1 MPRRPPAVARVLERV
16 TATAREHDMFSEA
29 DRVLVAVS
37 GGPDSTCLLYSLWM
51 LRRLFKM
58 QLEVFHFDH
67 RLRPDSAKDAAYVK
81 RTAAKLKLPFHLC
94 EAHTKP
100 KKGESIEAWAHGER
114 LKTAIGVSLDIGGQR
129 IALGHTLDDQA
140 ETVLIALMRGG
151 GLEAVSGIDPSGGR
165 LVRPLIRVR
174 RAEVESF
181 CRALGVRP
189 RVDPTNRDTRL
200 LRNAV
205 RRTIIPAMEKATA
218 RDVKGP
224 IARSADLLRSDLEQ
238 IRPREVEWA
247 FAKPVDGGIALDVRE
262 LGSMRPE
269 TAAFAVK
276 VALREELAE
285 LPGKGHIDAVL
296 DLAVGR
302 PGRRVSL
309 PGGFTA
315 VREREYIRISSPEK
329 S

>member
-1 MPRRPPAVARVLERV
+1 VARVLERV
-16 TATAREHDMFSEA
+16 TATAREHDMFSPG

-51 LRRLFKM
+51 LSRLFKV

-67 RLRPDSAKDAAYVK
+67 KLRTDSAKDAAYVK
-81 RTAAKLKLPFHLC
+81 RTAAKLKLPLHLC
-94 EAHTKP
+94 EAHTRP

-114 LKTAIGVSLDIGGQR
+114 LKTAIGVSLDVGAGR
-129 IALGHTLDDQA
+129 IALAHTLDDQA
-140 ETVLIALMRGG
+140 ETVLIALLRGG
-151 GLEAVSGIDPSGGR
+151 GLEAVSGIDPAQGR
-165 LVRPLIRVR
+165 LVRPLIRIR
-174 RAEVESF
+174 RTEVEAF

-205 RRTIIPAMEKATA
+205 RRRVIPAMEKATA

-224 IARSADLLRSDLEQ
+224 IARSADLLRSDLDQ
-238 IRPREVEWA
+238 IRPRELEWS
-247 FAKPVDGGIALDVRE
+247 FAKAVDGGIVLDVRE
-262 LGSMRPE
+262 LGSMPRE

-276 VALREELAE
+276 VALQEELSAP
-285 LPGKGHIDAVL
+285 PGKGHVDAVL
-296 DLAVGR
+296 DLAKGR

-315 VREREYIRISSPEK
+315 VREREYIRISSPE
-329 S
+329 SP